1 MKTALITTTIRVPE
15 VLKTYR
21 SFDPDAVFFVAGD
34 KKTPHAQLEKF
45 VREIGNAF
53 YYSDTDQEKLG
64 YACSGIIG
72 WNRIMRRNIALLEA
86 VKWGAEII
94 VTVDDDNI
102 PLSPDYFDVF
112 RKILSEPYSGP
123 AASSETG
130 WFNAGAWLEPAVYHR
145 GFPYEWRHQ
154 DLKVQT
160 ERCSGA
166 KVGVAAGLWLGD
178 PDIDAVERLALRP
191 DVTGVR
197 DEMKTGMVLRGCVGP
212 FNTQNTAFRAELAP
226 LLMVYTGVGRYDDI
240 FASMTAQRFMADMG
254 LSLYFGNP
262 MVRQE
267 RNPQDLFRNLED
279 ELFGMRHMLRFKND
293 LFAADLGG
301 GTVIEKLRRLA
312 GYFREWSYL
321 PPAMHEL
328 TLAWCSDLEKIYASQ
343 GRLV

>member
-15 VLKTYR
+15 VLKLYR
-21 SFDPDAVFFVAGD
+21 SFDSSAAFFIAGD
-34 KKTPHAQLEKF
+34 KKTPHAELESF

-64 YACSGIIG
+64 YASSGVIG
-72 WNRIMRRNIALLEA
+72 WNKIMRRNIALLEA
-86 VKWGAEII
+86 VKWGAGII

-102 PLSPDYFDVF
+102 PLSPDYFNVF
-112 RKILSEPYSGP
+112 RKILSTPYSGFS
-123 AASSETG
+123 AASATG
-130 WFNAGAWLEPAVYHR
+130 WFNAGEWLEPAVYHR
-145 GFPYEWRHQ
+145 GFPYEYRHRSLDVRLQ
-154 DLKVQT
+154 
-160 ERCSGA
+160 RCSGV

-197 DEMKTGMVLRGCVGP
+197 GEMKEGMVLSGCIAP

-262 MVRQE
+262 LVRQD

-301 GTVIEKLRRLA
+301 GTVLEKLRRLA
-312 GYFREWSYL
+312 VFFKEWNYL

-328 TLAWCSDLEKIYASQ
+328 TLAWCSDLQKIYEAREKSA
-343 GRLV
+343 